1 MTTTSFATAS
11 NRRERISHQGSHMY
25 SFLKSK
31 RPGTRRTAL
40 SSCLAAAF
48 SLVAIDASATT
59 WTVNT
64 CADNESG
71 NVATHSGSL
80 RFTVGNAGDSDTI
93 DLTGLTCSTISLITG
108 EIAINQN
115 SLTLNGPG
123 ASKLTI
129 EKQARTAVPFRV
141 FDHQGSGI
149 LKINYLTIARG
160 FEANN
165 SGNAY
170 GGCIYSKGEVD
181 LKQSVVTACEADAPG
196 HIAYG
201 GGVFTKKNL
210 GLKYST
216 ISQSYASGKAAR
228 GGGASVMGAFTSTS
242 STIQN
247 NNAYSANGDAALGY
261 SAVGGG
267 IFATGG
273 VILQSSTISGNSA
286 STDGKSV
293 AFVGG
298 IDIVNIPST
307 QSAIFI
313 SSTISHNKALGNVGY
328 IGGVYSNIPL
338 TLEGST
344 VAYNY
349 ASRTEIPGTN
359 PIFLA
364 PGVAVTTS
372 ASSTITLDSSIISGN
387 TYGSP
392 SFELD
397 LTSQA
402 LQSGAQITVTGA
414 NNLIPTYL
422 GAQIPSDTISAC
434 PRLGPLRNN
443 GGPTETHAL
452 FSHSPAIDAGNNT
465 ESQDSDQRGSPYLR
479 VSGSAADIGAYEVQQ
494 DDIIFN
500 DSFGFEEC

>member
-1 MTTTSFATAS
+1 
-11 NRRERISHQGSHMY
+11 MY

-196 HIAYG
+196 YSAFG
-201 GGVFTKKNL
+201 GGVFTKGNL
-210 GLKYST
+210 SLKYST
-216 ISQSYASGKAAR
+216 VSHNYASGSGAV
-228 GGGASVMGAFTSTS
+228 GGGACVVGAFTATG
-242 STIQN
+242 STIQD
-247 NNAYSANGDAALGY
+247 NNAYSVNGNRALGHL
-261 SAVGGG
+261 AEAGG
-267 IFATGG
+267 IFAGG
-273 VILQSSTISGNSA
+273 GAIVQSSTISGNSA
-286 STDGKSV
+286 TEDGKSV
-293 AFVGG
+293 GFVGG
-298 IDIVNIPST
+298 IAIVAA
-307 QSAIFI
+307 QSATQIATFTT
-313 SSTISHNKALGNVGY
+313 STISHNGALGYVGG
-328 IGGVYSNIPL
+328 IYSNIPL
-338 TLEGST
+338 SIEGTT

-349 ASRTEIPGTN
+349 ASGGELQGTN
-359 PIFLA
+359 HTYLA
-364 PGVAVTTS
+364 PGVAVLTS
-372 ASSTITLDSSIISGN
+372 VSGPITLESSIIASN
-387 TYGSP
+387 TYGP
-392 SFELD
+392 FEVD
-397 LTSQA
+397 FSSEPA
-402 LQSGAQITVTGA
+402 QSGVQVTVTGA
-414 NNLIPTYL
+414 NNLIRVSV

-465 ESQDSDQRGSPYLR
+465 ESQDSDQRGLPYLR